1 VTRVHRT
8 PAAIAA
14 CAAAVAM
21 IALALPGLHDRL
33 AAQMG
38 GQAIA
43 VAVVAPLFAAT
54 VPSRRRWPAV
64 ACLAAFAAATV
75 VLHLPA
81 SLRLAVARPWVHG
94 VAMAFMLGAAVLLF
108 RPLVGADPTARL
120 PGPARLPYAVLAM
133 AAGET
138 MGFTMMAADPAW
150 RTAAAVMMAGSVA
163 IGLIGLAATWS
174 WLAGEL
180 EEGTDG

>member
-1 VTRVHRT
+1 MTDTYRI

-14 CAAAVAM
+14 CLAAAAM
-21 IALALPGLHDRL
+21 LTLALPGLHDRL
-33 AAQMG
+33 AAQMA

-54 VPSRRRWPAV
+54 VPARRRLPAV

-75 VLHLPA
+75 ILHLPA
-81 SLRLAVARPWVHG
+81 FLRLAIARPWVHG
-94 VAMAFMLGAAVLLF
+94 IAMAVMLTAAVLLF
-108 RPLVGADPTARL
+108 RPLVDLDPAVRL
-120 PGPARLPYAVLAM
+120 SGPARLPYAVLAM
-133 AAGET
+133 TAGET
-138 MGFTMMAADPAW
+138 MGFIMMAADSAW

-174 WLAGEL
+174 WLTGEI
-180 EEGTDG
+180 EEGNDA